1 MLTFL
6 GFPVGGALAILLVG
20 SIDGA
25 ADSAL
30 GGATVGVVI
39 GVGQWLVIRAPGDN
53 TALDRRHRLG
63 LDLSDGVGAAL
74 TGAGTTIDDLLV
86 TGLISGVALGLPQGA
101 LLGRRV
107 RAPGSWPLVVALA
120 WPLGWAVTW
129 AVGVD
134 VGRGYAVF
142 GSTGALVFTAITGAA
157 MLLILRGRD
166 R

>member
-1 MLTFL
+1 MT
-6 GFPVGGALAILLVG
+6 LLWIV
-20 SIDGA
+20 
-25 ADSAL
+25 
-30 GGATVGVVI
+30 AT
-39 GVGQWLVIRAPGDN
+39 A
-53 TALDRRHRLG
+53 LG
-63 LDLSDGVGAAL
+63 LDLGDGVGAAL

-86 TGLISGVALGLPQGA
+86 TGLISGVAVGLPQGA

-157 MLLILRGRD
+157 ILLILRGRD